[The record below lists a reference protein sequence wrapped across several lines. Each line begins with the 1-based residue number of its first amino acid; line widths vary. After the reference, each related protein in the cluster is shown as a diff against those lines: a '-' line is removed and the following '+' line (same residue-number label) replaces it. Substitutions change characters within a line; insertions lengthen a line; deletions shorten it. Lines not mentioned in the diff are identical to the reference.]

1 MTDLQH
7 PGATS
12 ATVDRPD
19 PGADAATPPKAPRE
33 RRVRPDESPAG
44 RYGPGFLV
52 KLALMAVVDAFGA
65 YVVWSAWVAESWV
78 VLGAMVAM
86 LAVANWVYFSRRTVP
101 LKYVLPGLIF
111 LFTFQIFTIAY
122 TGWVAFTNYGD
133 GHNSTKD
140 DAISAL
146 LTQNERRVEGSPS
159 LPLTVVTDGDA
170 LGFAVVRPDGTTAVG
185 DADDALAP
193 VEATVTEGRIAAV
206 DGWEVLDRQEILER
220 QGEVTNLRVPLS
232 DDPNDGS
239 VRTQDARTGY
249 VFTPTLVYDE
259 AADTMTDTTTGTVYT
274 PNDEGQF
281 EAADGSTLQVG
292 WRVFVGFDNFTTA
305 FSDSR
310 YAGPFF
316 QVVVWTFV
324 FAFLS
329 VATTFLLGMFL
340 ATVFNAP
347 HLRGRKIYRTL
358 LILPYAIPGFVAPLL
373 WSGLLNR
380 SFGFVNQVLLG
391 GAAVPWLTDPWLA
404 KFSIIAVNLWLG
416 FPYMFLIC
424 TGALQS
430 LPTDV
435 LEAAK
440 IDGAGRL
447 RTWRSVTMP
456 LLLVSTTPLLISSF
470 AFNFNNFA
478 LIYMLT
484 GGGPRFADASVPLG
498 HTDILITMVYSV
510 AGLDGSAPK
519 NFGLASALSIVIFVI
534 IATISAI
541 AFKRTRSLEE
551 IN

>member
-7 PGATS
+7 
-12 ATVDRPD
+12 V
-19 PGADAATPPKAPRE
+19 ADARETFGDATPPPDE
-33 RRVRPDESPAG
+33 RRRRTARRDESPAG
-44 RYGPGFLV
+44 RYGPGFV
-52 KLALMAVVDAFGA
+52 AKLALMAVVDAFGV
-65 YVVWSAWVAESWV
+65 YVVWSAWVAESWI

-101 LKYVLPGLIF
+101 LKYVLPGLVF

-140 DAISAL
+140 DAVVAL
-146 LTQNERRVEGSPS
+146 LAQNERRVEGSPS
-159 LPLTVVTDGDA
+159 LPLTVVSDGDD

-185 DADDALAP
+185 DADDALAS
-193 VEATVTEGRIAAV
+193 VEATVTDGQVAAV
-206 DGWEVLDRQEILER
+206 DGWDVLDRQEILER
-220 QGEVTNLRVPLS
+220 QSEVTALRVPVS

-259 AADTMTDTTTGTVYT
+259 TADTMTDTVTGTVYT
-274 PNDEGQF
+274 PNDDGQF
-281 EAADGSTLQVG
+281 EAADGTTLQVG

-316 QVVVWTFV
+316 KVVVWTFV
-324 FAFLS
+324 FAFAS

-347 HLRGRKIYRTL
+347 IRGRKLYRTL

-391 GAAVPWLTDPWLA
+391 GAAIPWLTDPWLA

-435 LEAAK
+435 MEAAK

-484 GGGPRFADASVPLG
+484 GGGPRFDDASVPLG

>member
-1 MTDLQH
+1 
-7 PGATS
+7 PGSTL
-12 ATVDRPD
+12 
-19 PGADAATPPKAPRE
+19 PPEPSRG
-33 RRVRPDESPAG
+33 RRVRPDESPA
-44 RYGPGFLV
+44 RRLGPGFLA
-52 KLALMAVVDAFGA
+52 KLAMMAVVDAFGV
-65 YVVWSAWVAESWV
+65 YVVWSAWVAEAWV
-78 VLGAMVAM
+78 ILGAMLAM

-140 DAISAL
+140 DAITAL
-146 LTQNERRVEGSPS
+146 LAQNERRVEDSPS
-159 LPLTVVTDGDA
+159 LPLTVVTDGDE
-170 LGFAVVRPDGTTAVG
+170 LGFAVVRPDGTTAAG
-185 DADDALAP
+185 SADTALAP
-193 VEATVTEGRIAAV
+193 VDATVDEGRITAV

-220 QGEVTNLRVPLS
+220 QGEVTTLRVPAS
-232 DDPNDGS
+232 EDPNDGS

-249 VFTPTLVYDE
+249 LFTPALVYDE
-259 AADTMTDTTTGTVYT
+259 VADTMTDTTTGAVYA

-292 WRVFVGFDNFTTA
+292 WRVFIGFDNFTTA

-324 FAFLS
+324 FAFTS

-340 ATVFNAP
+340 ATAFNAP
-347 HLRGRKIYRTL
+347 IRGRRVYRTL

-391 GAAVPWLTDPWLA
+391 GAAVPWLTDPLLA

-435 LEAAK
+435 MEAAK

-447 RTWRSVTMP
+447 RTWRSVTLP

-498 HTDILITMVYSV
+498 HTDILITMVYAV